1 LDNLK
6 VGQQIQFNSRR
17 QLMAQALYLS
27 SEGYGVAQ
35 LGYHDMYENILTI
48 TAIPEQEVGA
58 DD

>member
-1 LDNLK
+1 
-6 VGQQIQFNSRR
+6 
-17 QLMAQALYLS
+17 MAQALYLS

-35 LGYHDMYENILTI
+35 LGDHDMYENILTI